1 MGFLKI
7 WLFDHIINRWMPNK
21 RGIWNHL
28 FFLTLGIG
36 AVLVAALLL
45 YNGSQ
50 DARWEKEAMLALEP
64 DWADRMYVESTP
76 VQGED
81 RAKTEELLAQAVYNR
96 SHAGKSTLS
105 GTLLHLRLL
114 GTGREMTLIIYS
126 SGNIRVYGKG
136 EGVTHSY
143 TADPALYDHLHAVW
157 NRNLAD
163 SK

>member
-1 MGFLKI
+1 MGFLRL
-7 WLFDHIINRWMPNK
+7 WLYDHIVNHWMPNK
-21 RGIWNHL
+21 RGGWNVL

-36 AVLVAALLL
+36 AALVAALLIH
-45 YNGSQ
+45 NGSQ
-50 DARWEKEAMLALEP
+50 DARWEKEALRVLEP
-64 DWADRMYVESTP
+64 DWADRMYVESIP

-81 RAKTEELLAQAVYNR
+81 RAKTEELLAQAAYNR

-114 GTGREMTLIIYS
+114 GADREMTLIIYS
-126 SGNIRVYGKG
+126 SGNMRAYGIG

-157 NRNLAD
+157 NKNLAN

>member
-1 MGFLKI
+1 
-7 WLFDHIINRWMPNK
+7 MPNK

-36 AVLVAALLL
+36 AVLVAALLIR
-45 YNGSQ
+45 NGSQ
-50 DARWEKEAMLALEP
+50 EKIWEKEALRALET
-64 DWADRMYVESTP
+64 DWVETMYVESIP

-81 RAKTEELLAQAVYNR
+81 RAKTEQLLGQAVYNR

-105 GTLLHLRLL
+105 GTLLHLRLR
-114 GTGREMTLIIYS
+114 GAGREMTLIIYS
-126 SGNIRVYGKG
+126 SGNMRAYGIG

-157 NRNLAD
+157 NRD
-163 SK
+163 VK